1 MRIKEF
7 WITHYGP
14 LPDRGKIYLSDFNLI
29 YGVNETGK
37 TLTLEALIKLLLGKN
52 VKDFKNINRVEQEV
66 DGYAIIETEEEKKL
80 GRKIHLDD
88 IFPVT
93 AGECRNIF
101 IIRNSDLSIE
111 SEASFYTEV
120 TNRLTGLQTDRINHL
135 RQKILEISELTPGED
150 FSNRKEDGH
159 LKARM
164 EDAYTL
170 LEDIESLKR
179 EIEEER
185 IEELERE
192 WIRLFDKIKTKE
204 VLRGKLEEARKRV
217 VYESAASAL
226 NKIDDGRKALED
238 LATFSDEDFTKWR
251 DAEREIKR
259 AEIKFIEINK
269 ILKESESRIKIIED
283 ELKEKEN
290 EFKITKNKK
299 EKIDILRSRLTDLK
313 NRQIETLSESAFTLV
328 NQQSFLVVSVM
339 LAISILGLILK
350 QIPVFTILTCVF
362 GACFFVFM
370 VLLLKSKR
378 SKALFRKIFEE
389 LRIDLAELGI
399 KGERIEDFLGGVEK
413 FSLNFGER
421 EGDIN
426 MKKVEAGTLKNRIK
440 ELRGKIIPE
449 LNEKTEKNT
458 EIIQE
463 IESSTFVDSIKEF
476 SEKLAKKE
484 KIEREIEK
492 EERVLDEILGKE
504 NHREKIMELKP
515 FKEKSKDVEFNE
527 KEYDYL
533 SKEISSS
540 REKLGESE
548 GKLNILSEKFKEIGK
563 KANNILGEKDLRCHG
578 STDLDNIKKKV
589 QTFINGKEIAKE
601 DAIVSLG
608 ILEEIANEEKTKIG
622 EQFGEESP
630 VSKYFSEMTD
640 GLYTNVEFNEKTEKI
655 EVTRSDGTKLPPW
668 KLSGGTYDQLYF
680 SIRLAL
686 GEKLLGGE
694 KGFFILD
701 DPFIKAS
708 QNRLVV
714 LIGMLKNLSESGWQ
728 IIYFSAKEEVREIIE
743 KDGKV
748 KFIELESIL

>member
-1 MRIKEF
+1 
-7 WITHYGP
+7 
-14 LPDRGKIYLSDFNLI
+14 
-29 YGVNETGK
+29 
-37 TLTLEALIKLLLGKN
+37 
-52 VKDFKNINRVEQEV
+52 
-66 DGYAIIETEEEKKL
+66 
-80 GRKIHLDD
+80 
-88 IFPVT
+88 
-93 AGECRNIF
+93 
-101 IIRNSDLSIE
+101 
-111 SEASFYTEV
+111 
-120 TNRLTGLQTDRINHL
+120 
-135 RQKILEISELTPGED
+135 
-150 FSNRKEDGH
+150 
-159 LKARM
+159 
-164 EDAYTL
+164 
-170 LEDIESLKR
+170 
-179 EIEEER
+179 
-185 IEELERE
+185 
-192 WIRLFDKIKTKE
+192 
-204 VLRGKLEEARKRV
+204 
-217 VYESAASAL
+217 
-226 NKIDDGRKALED
+226 
-238 LATFSDEDFTKWR
+238 
-251 DAEREIKR
+251 
-259 AEIKFIEINK
+259 
-269 ILKESESRIKIIED
+269 
-283 ELKEKEN
+283 
-290 EFKITKNKK
+290 
-299 EKIDILRSRLTDLK
+299 
-313 NRQIETLSESAFTLV
+313 
-328 NQQSFLVVSVM
+328 
-339 LAISILGLILK
+339 
-350 QIPVFTILTCVF
+350 
-362 GACFFVFM
+362 
-370 VLLLKSKR
+370 
-378 SKALFRKIFEE
+378 
-389 LRIDLAELGI
+389 
-399 KGERIEDFLGGVEK
+399 
-413 FSLNFGER
+413 
-421 EGDIN
+421 